1 MFNSY
6 VDDNIVVFVNPCFGM
21 FLLSFLCDQ
30 THSVG
35 WSVLVCECFSA
46 HTLWFIHAML
56 YKAV

>member
-6 VDDNIVVFVNPCFGM
+6 VDNDFVIFINPYVWV

-35 WSVLVCECFSA
+35 WSVLVYERFLSHDSA
-46 HTLWFIHAML
+46 MNCRVEL
-56 YKAV
+56 

>member
-6 VDDNIVVFVNPCFGM
+6 VDNDFVVFVNPYIWV

-35 WSVLVCECFSA
+35 WSVLVSKRFSA
-46 HTLWFIHAML
+46 HTLWFSRAML